1 MRAPQIHCVIPLF
14 QVPPTVTAPLHQNL
28 NQMLSRSSPATY
40 VSRSLLKNLNTNYN
54 HRTLHNL
61 VLPKYSRTRALTQ
74 LTAPHPHPHLR
85 SQTLSRTKGLPF
97 STSTTMA
104 SDDAYMDFLNK
115 ANADKN
121 EDAGQA
127 PAQGAQIKTKAVD
140 TSLKL
145 PSSLKNVDIYY
156 VSDTDEP
163 FEPVLLRWEG
173 AAKGEWPSA
182 DAFSSLISPNSD
194 ISQGI
199 STLSHSSFD
208 PKNQYAEAVEAVRDA
223 ASNSDIKVYRA
234 EITSTKL
241 EYFVVALDESEG
253 GRVIGLKAKAVE
265 S

>member
-1 MRAPQIHCVIPLF
+1 
-14 QVPPTVTAPLHQNL
+14 
-28 NQMLSRSSPATY
+28 MLARSSPATY
-40 VSRSLLKNLNTNYN
+40 VSRPRALLKNLNTPTYNY
-54 HRTLHNL
+54 RILHNL
-61 VLPKYSRTRALTQ
+61 AFYITRPRPRPRTQPT
-74 LTAPHPHPHLR
+74 TPHPRLTPR
-85 SQTLSRTKGLPF
+85 SHTIPRHLPF

-115 ANADKN
+115 ANADK
-121 EDAGQA
+121 DAGAGQA
-127 PAQGAQIKTKAVD
+127 PAQGTQTKTVD
-140 TSLKL
+140 TSFKL
-145 PSSLKNVDIYY
+145 PASLKDVDIYY
-156 VSDTDEP
+156 VSDADEP

-182 DAFSSLISPNSD
+182 DAFSSLISPNKD

-208 PKNQYAEAVEAVRDA
+208 PKNQYSEAVEAVRAA
-223 ASNSDIKVYRA
+223 ASNSDIKVYRV

-241 EYFVVALDESEG
+241 EYFLVALDESEG